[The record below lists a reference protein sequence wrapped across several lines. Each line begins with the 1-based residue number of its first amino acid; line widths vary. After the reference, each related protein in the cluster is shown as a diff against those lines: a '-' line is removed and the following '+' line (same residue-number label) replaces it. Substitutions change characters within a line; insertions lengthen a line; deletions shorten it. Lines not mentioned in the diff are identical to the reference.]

1 MDIIT
6 ELNGMSFEWDK
17 NKEKLNYK
25 KYRISFDT
33 AIKVFNDEN
42 RLEFYDEGHSTYE
55 DRFITI
61 GIVNDTAVLIQVVYT
76 DRNNSVRIISARKAT
91 SYERGLYYDNQ
102 KNL

>member
-25 KYRISFDT
+25 KHRISFDT

-61 GIVNDTAVLIQVVYT
+61 PDGVTGKIYELNGSSLNELIRSVYRVK
-76 DRNNSVRIISARKAT
+76 DLPEFIAILDSKVKGN
-91 SYERGLYYDNQ
+91 
-102 KNL
+102 